1 MKRHAWNVPRIRSR
15 HRGYRNMLLLELLII
30 WLVPLAQHHA
40 VLIDLS
46 AVVLLLFFMN
56 FTAHLTVLRSGQ
68 RLVFVLG
75 ACAIAVQLLWA
86 VLRLWPELLPF
97 IPSGGAALGGLALL
111 RLILMML
118 FFGNTLV
125 RMVRGLIREP
135 FVTASVLMGAA
146 AGYVQIGLLGGA
158 LLNTIHTLHPTSFI
172 PLHPPADAAL
182 TMASL
187 GFLTTASSAVL
198 APNDLV
204 GQAAAFSITIVGQL
218 YVAIL
223 IALVLGRFHRRMA
236 R

>member
-40 VLIDLS
+40 VLIDFS
-46 AVVLLLFFMN
+46 SVVLLLFFMN
-56 FTAHLTVLRSGQ
+56 FTAHLT
-68 RLVFVLG
+68 
-75 ACAIAVQLLWA
+75 

-118 FFGNTLV
+118 FLGNTLV

-158 LLNTIHTLHPTSFI
+158 LLNTIHSLHPTSFI
-172 PLHPPADAAL
+172 PLQQPADAAL